1 MQGQAGPCRV
11 KYVPVTGGQHSDLL
25 HRRVLS
31 PVPAEQRPHSAFFSC
46 TARLAACIAAGALS
60 VQPGSCRALVCT
72 YRERPHSAFF
82 SCTARLAACIAAG
95 ALSVQPGS
103 CRALVCTYRERP
115 HSAFFSCTARLA
127 ACIAAGALSI
137 WPYLCR
143 ALVCIRRADTLYQ
156 KIRAKPTAFY
166 REWVQS
172 CAPKIYL
179 THSVRRGTLKVT
191 IFYIFWEGLS

>member
-31 PVPAEQRPHSAFFSC
+31 PVPAEQ
-46 TARLAACIAAGALS
+46 
-60 VQPGSCRALVCT
+60 
-72 YRERPHSAFF
+72 RPHSAFF